1 MKKKTFGVISSITVF
16 TLLVSACSSSTTDPE
31 QAGSFSAAVSPT
43 VNQDKIVTITSET
56 TNKEGNGVTNAPAAE
71 SSRKDANSPQAEEA
85 ENLAPN
91 RQQNAP
97 EANAAASTTIIEPK
111 AVVDGGK
118 MDQKPSAASS
128 SSETLTP
135 SEQSQKAAAAPSKA
149 ADSAASPSN
158 TKVSN
163 TPQSKSTDSPT
174 KTDSSSKTST
184 SPQKKEW
191 SHTLEWSEFFDNEAQ
206 NTPSD
211 KFWDLQGETV
221 TINGYMGEVLSF
233 DKNWFLLIPAPG
245 AECPFDN
252 GDETYWNKIM
262 MVFVP
267 SDSKLRYTSNPI
279 ELKGSL
285 DVGIKIDESGYKTMF
300 RIYDAQITEITE

>member
-16 TLLVSACSSSTTDPE
+16 TMLVSACSSSTTNPE

-43 VNQDKIVTITSET
+43 VNQDKIVTTTSET
-56 TNKEGNGVTNAPAAE
+56 TNKEDTNAPDAE
-71 SSRKDANSPQAEEA
+71 SPRKDMNTLQTEKAKNPASNSK
-85 ENLAPN
+85 
-91 RQQNAP
+91 QNVP
-97 EANAAASTTIIEPK
+97 ESNTAASETVIEPK
-111 AVVDGGK
+111 TAVDEDK
-118 MDQKPSAASS
+118 LDQKQSTASS
-128 SSETLTP
+128 TSETLTP
-135 SEQSQKAAAAPSKA
+135 SEKSQKAAAGPSKA
-149 ADSAASPSN
+149 ADSTVSPQTTN
-158 TKVSN
+158 
-163 TPQSKSTDSPT
+163 
-174 KTDSSSKTST
+174 TDSSSKTKT
-184 SPQKKEW
+184 NTTPQKKEW
-191 SHTLEWSEFFDNEAQ
+191 SHTLAWSEFFDNEAQ

-221 TINGYMGEVLSF
+221 TIKGYMGEVLSF

-300 RIYDAQITEITE
+300 RIFDAQITEITE